1 MPELTSIFNYIIC
14 GDDMVDVSSD
24 YKIKDLSILGKSRNS
39 ADIIIVETL
48 AERIDDEIFSSIIV
62 SEYNGSV
69 YYN

>member
-1 MPELTSIFNYIIC
+1 
-14 GDDMVDVSSD
+14 MVDVSSD
-24 YKIKDLSILGKSRNS
+24 YKIKDLSNLGKSSNS

-48 AERIDDEIFSSIIV
+48 AERIDDEIFSSIVV

>member
-1 MPELTSIFNYIIC
+1 
-14 GDDMVDVSSD
+14 MVDVSSD

-48 AERIDDEIFSSIIV
+48 AERIDDEIFSSIVV

-69 YYN
+69 YYNLLILLKTTLK